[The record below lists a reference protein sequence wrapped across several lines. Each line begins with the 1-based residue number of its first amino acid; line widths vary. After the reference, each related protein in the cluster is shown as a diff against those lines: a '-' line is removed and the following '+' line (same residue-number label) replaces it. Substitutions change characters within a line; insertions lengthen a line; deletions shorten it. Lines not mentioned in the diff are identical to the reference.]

1 MNNKRNKLPPA
12 SGIRQQWA
20 DIPQKIRDRIE
31 GHLGTTVVNTE
42 SQSGGFSPG
51 VAARIYTA
59 DNQCLFLKAIGTE
72 LNPHSVI
79 FHRQE
84 AKINAAFPENLFAPK
99 LLWSYDD
106 ADDTGWFVM
115 LFDNIEGSNPQTPWQ
130 EDELQRVMQAM
141 RQLSET
147 LTPSPIASDIISST
161 SDHFSKQIHGWQ
173 QLRASDST
181 TIEQL
186 DNWSK
191 RHLDRLCDLEKKAP
205 QAVAGNT
212 LVHFDIRADNIVMS
226 DDGVWFIDW
235 PHASI
240 GAAWLDVVLFAPS
253 VAMQGGLLPQ
263 ALIQD
268 SPSLTEADPDEVTA
282 AIVSM
287 AGMFTYMALLPA
299 PPGLPTLREF
309 QAVQGEAA
317 RQWIAQRTGWQ

>member
-1 MNNKRNKLPPA
+1 MDNKRNKLPPA
-12 SGIRQQWA
+12 GGIRQQWT
-20 DIPQKIRDRIE
+20 DIPQKIRNLIE
-31 GHLGTTVVNTE
+31 EHLGTTVINTE

-51 VAARIYTA
+51 VASRLYTA
-59 DNQCLFLKAIGTE
+59 DKQCIFLKAIGTE

-84 AKINAAFPENLFAPK
+84 AKINAVLPENSFAPK

-115 LFDNIEGSNPQTPWQ
+115 LFDNIDGSNPQTPWH
-130 EDELQRVMQAM
+130 ENELQRVMQAM

-147 LTPSPIASDIISST
+147 LTPSPLTLDTIPSA

-173 QLRASDST
+173 QLRASDAT
-181 TIEQL
+181 LFEQL
-186 DNWSK
+186 DKWSK
-191 RHLDRLCDLEKKAP
+191 RNLDKLCELEKNAP
-205 QAVAGNT
+205 KAVAGNT

-226 DDGVWFIDW
+226 DDAVWFIDW

-253 VAMQGGLLPQ
+253 VAMQRGLQPQ
-263 ALIQD
+263 DLIQYHPAFHEVD
-268 SPSLTEADPDEVTA
+268 LDAVTA

-287 AGMFTYMALLPA
+287 AGMFTYKALLPA

-309 QAVQGEAA
+309 QSVQGEAA
-317 RQWIAQRTGWQ
+317 RQWIAKRTGWQ